1 MPRVWKWICAILF
14 AAVAV
19 GCIGGVAK
27 KSASSASLVSLRGL
41 TMGSHWSV
49 KYVAPSGAPD
59 RLVVQ
64 RAMQTHLDRL
74 ESQMSTWRADSEL
87 SRFNHSQNTNWF
99 AVSGETARV
108 TAEAQRI
115 SKLTEGA
122 FDVTVLPF
130 LKLWGF
136 GARAKPRRVPAT
148 AEIAAVRAS
157 VGWEKL
163 DVRLNP
169 PALRKSV
176 SELQVDL
183 SAIAPGFAAD
193 ELGDWLEKH
202 GVTNYLADVGGE
214 LRAHGIDPR
223 GDGWRVGIERP
234 ENQARMVD
242 VVVTLGNGSLATSG
256 DYRNFFEQGGKRYGH
271 ILNPRTGSP
280 SESAVASVSVTHESA
295 MTADALA
302 TALMVL
308 GVERGMEF
316 SRREGLAVRF
326 VERKNGKLV
335 ESMSPSFWLMLNPGR
350 VPR

>member
-1 MPRVWKWICAILF
+1 
-14 AAVAV
+14 
-19 GCIGGVAK
+19 
-27 KSASSASLVSLRGL
+27 
-41 TMGSHWSV
+41 
-49 KYVAPSGAPD
+49 
-59 RLVVQ
+59 
-64 RAMQTHLDRL
+64 
-74 ESQMSTWRADSEL
+74 MSTWRADSEL

-136 GARAKPRRVPAT
+136 GARAKPRRVPST
-148 AEIAAVRAS
+148 AEIAAVRVS

-163 DVRLNP
+163 EVRLNP

-176 SELQVDL
+176 GELQVDL
-183 SAIAPGFAAD
+183 SGIAPGFAAD
-193 ELGDWLEKH
+193 ELGDWLETH

-234 ENQARMVD
+234 ENQARIVD

>member
-1 MPRVWKWICAILF
+1 
-14 AAVAV
+14 
-19 GCIGGVAK
+19 
-27 KSASSASLVSLRGL
+27 
-41 TMGSHWSV
+41 MGSHWSV
-49 KYVAPSGAPD
+49 KYVAPSGTPD

-64 RAMQTHLDRL
+64 RAMQTHLDQL

-136 GARAKPRRVPAT
+136 GARAKPRRVPST
-148 AEIAAVRAS
+148 AEIAAVRVS

-163 DVRLNP
+163 EVRLNP

-176 SELQVDL
+176 GELQVDL
-183 SAIAPGFAAD
+183 SGIAPGFAAD
-193 ELGDWLEKH
+193 ELGDWLETH

-234 ENQARMVD
+234 ENQERLVD